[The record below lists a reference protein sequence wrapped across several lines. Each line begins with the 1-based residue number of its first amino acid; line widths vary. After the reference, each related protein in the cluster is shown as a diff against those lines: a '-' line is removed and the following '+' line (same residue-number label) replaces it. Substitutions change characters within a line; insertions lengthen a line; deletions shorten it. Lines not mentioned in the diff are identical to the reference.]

1 MTAHASDP
9 CRAASGTY
17 GTYGTYGREAGTPG
31 AYGRETV
38 TPGAD
43 SKKRTF
49 PRLLRGEEGNAYVKT
64 AVSLIL
70 FCMLLSGVLFFA
82 EMMSTVRAVK
92 RRAVSA
98 LDGCVILE
106 SVVIYG
112 ELDDGSDLIQAPD
125 PVIFAR
131 LFAAQFSS
139 LEEDGDRDV
148 FVKRRSGAGGEGE
161 EEFAVTKP
169 RLSLDGSGHLR
180 PAAEFDVIF
189 PVRFAGR
196 TLFEARVP
204 VSVKGRFVNKYS

>member
-1 MTAHASDP
+1 MTSGAFEP
-9 CRAASGTY
+9 GRAA
-17 GTYGTYGREAGTPG
+17 PD
-31 AYGRETV
+31 AYGIGTV

-43 SKKRTF
+43 SKKRSF
-49 PRLLRGEEGNAYVKT
+49 PPLLRGEEGNAYVKT

-70 FCMLLSGVLFFA
+70 LCMLLSGVLFFA

-98 LDGCVILE
+98 LDGCVIHE

-112 ELDDGSDLIQAPD
+112 ELDDGSDLIREPD
-125 PVIFAR
+125 PEIFAR

-139 LEEDGDRDV
+139 LEENADRDV
-148 FVKRRSGAGGEGE
+148 FVKRSYDPEGGGGGGGGEST

-180 PAAEFDVIF
+180 PAAEFEVIF

-204 VSVKGRFVNKYS
+204 VRVKGRFVNKYS